1 MSAPSFGI
9 FSALQD
15 SLAVGTLRVHRVFK
29 SKVSTF
35 RVVSALQDFLAV
47 GTLRVH
53 RVFKSK
59 FHFPTGSGMP
69 LDSIRDASAVVEM
82 VCSCRANP
90 VRRHWSVGASASSF
104 FVQGSPRS
112 QTAVCRGIC
121 FSTFWFLIP
130 LQLQEWSTSQPFC
143 YFLLLHSRR
152 KP

>member
-1 MSAPSFGI
+1 M
-9 FSALQD
+9 
-15 SLAVGTLRVHRVFK
+15 HRVFK
-29 SKVSTF
+29 SKFQRSVWCTDECTEFRNIFCSSGFSCGRDPQGAPGFQEQVSTF
-35 RVVSALQDFLAV
+35 RVLSALQDFLAV

-121 FSTFWFLIP
+121 FSTF
-130 LQLQEWSTSQPFC
+130 
-143 YFLLLHSRR
+143 
-152 KP
+152 